1 MDKAHKINK
10 FYALLLILL
19 GSIGFIMRYVE
30 LGDMQFT
37 ALIPAVFG
45 LILLTF
51 TNGIKNENSVIG
63 HLAGVL
69 TLLLV
74 VMSVVMLTKGFVTEF
89 SLGRKQIIFLF
100 VIVGGVYSLR
110 SQFLYFK
117 AQRRRKAKL
126 K

>member
-1 MDKAHKINK
+1 MNKAHNINK

-19 GSIGFIMRYVE
+19 GSFGFIMRYVE

-45 LILLTF
+45 LILFSF

-74 VMSVVMLTKGFVTEF
+74 GMSVFMLSKGFATEF

-100 VIVGGVYSLR
+100 VIAGGIYSLR
-110 SQFLYFK
+110 AQFLYFK
-117 AQRRRKAKL
+117 AQRRRKANL

>member
-1 MDKAHKINK
+1 MDKAHNINK

-19 GSIGFIMRYVE
+19 GSFGFIMRYVE

-45 LILLTF
+45 LILLSF

-74 VMSVVMLTKGFVTEF
+74 VMSAVMLTKGLLAEF

-100 VIVGGVYSLR
+100 VILGGVYSLR
-110 SQFLYFK
+110 AQFLYFK
-117 AQRRRKAKL
+117 AQRRRKANL

>member
-1 MDKAHKINK
+1 MNKAHSINK

-19 GSIGFIMRYVE
+19 GSFGFIMRYVE
-30 LGDMQFT
+30 IGDMQFT

-45 LILLTF
+45 LILFSF

-74 VMSVVMLTKGFVTEF
+74 VMSVFMLSKGFATEF
-89 SLGRKQIIFLF
+89 SLGRKQIIFLL
-100 VIVGGVYSLR
+100 VIVGGIYSLR
-110 SQFLYFK
+110 TQFLYFK
-117 AQRRRKAKL
+117 AQRRRKANL

>member
-1 MDKAHKINK
+1 MDKAHNINK

-19 GSIGFIMRYVE
+19 GSFGFIMRYVE
-30 LGDMQFT
+30 QGDTQFT

-45 LILLTF
+45 LILLSF
-51 TNGIKNENSVIG
+51 TSGIKNENSVIG

-69 TLLLV
+69 TLVLV
-74 VMSVVMLTKGFVTEF
+74 VMSAVMLTKGFVAEF
-89 SLGRKQIIFLF
+89 SFGRKQIIFLF
-100 VIVGGVYSLR
+100 VIACGVYSLR
-110 SQFLYFK
+110 AQFLYFK